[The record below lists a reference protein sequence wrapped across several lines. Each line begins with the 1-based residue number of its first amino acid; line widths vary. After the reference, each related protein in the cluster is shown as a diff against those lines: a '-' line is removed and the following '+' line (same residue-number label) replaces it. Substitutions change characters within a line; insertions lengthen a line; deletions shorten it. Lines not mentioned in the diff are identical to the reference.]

1 MKELTVD
8 PSAAGDI
15 RSIIHHAPNQM
26 DDLETQ
32 WGVGSSPQRDDL
44 KLLCEQ
50 NVSGLQN
57 YMERD
62 DGIQWAG
69 QIQMNSLLVRSY
81 MHTAYLFTFF
91 SLWYYAHFCTKK

>member
-1 MKELTVD
+1 MVD

-15 RSIIHHAPNQM
+15 RPIIHHAPNQIN
-26 DDLETQ
+26 DLETQ

-50 NVSGLQN
+50 NVSGLQH

-62 DGIQWAG
+62 DDKYSGRT
-69 QIQMNSLLVRSY
+69 NPE
-81 MHTAYLFTFF
+81 
-91 SLWYYAHFCTKK
+91 